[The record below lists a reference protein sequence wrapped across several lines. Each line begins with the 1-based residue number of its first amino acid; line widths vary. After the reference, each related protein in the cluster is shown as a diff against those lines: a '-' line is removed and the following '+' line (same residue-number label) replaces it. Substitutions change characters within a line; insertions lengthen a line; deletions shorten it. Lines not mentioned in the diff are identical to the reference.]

1 MNVLFIHEV
10 DLIKKV
16 VFEIHTL
23 AEQLSLLG
31 HNVFAIDYESMWTK
45 ENLFDFRSL
54 NTKIIDGFYRAYP
67 EASISLRRPG
77 FIKVPGLSRLVA
89 AFTHYQVIQQTII
102 QENINVIVL
111 YSVPTNGLQT
121 IHLARKF
128 GIPVVFR
135 SIDILHQLVPYSL
148 LRPITRILEKCVYS
162 NVDMILSLSPK
173 LSEYVIKNGAKKEK
187 VRVLLLGVD
196 TRMFHPMPDSIAVRQ
211 KWQIENDEQ
220 VILFIG
226 TLFEFSGLDNIIPY
240 FYSIKEQI
248 PKVKLLIVGDGPQRP
263 KLEKLIDTMNL
274 RGQVIITGFEPFEA
288 MPQYINLA
296 SICINTFPLTDATRE
311 IMPGKLLQYLAC
323 GKGVVA
329 TPLPGTTDVIPAN
342 GCGMIYASTPEKM
355 VENIVSVLQ
364 SSEYQRLL
372 GKEAL
377 NYVQRKHSYD
387 QILREFEA
395 LLEEAITEKR
405 KTAAN
410 I

>member
-1 MNVLFIHEV
+1 MNVLFVHEV
-10 DLIKKV
+10 DLLKKV

-23 AEQLSLLG
+23 AEKLSLLG
-31 HNVFAIDYESMWTK
+31 HKVFAIDYESMWTK
-45 ENLFDFRSL
+45 EKFFDLGSL
-54 NTKIIDGFYRAYP
+54 KTRVIDGFNRVYP
-67 EASISLRRPG
+67 EASIYLKRPG
-77 FIKVPGLSRLVA
+77 FIKVPGLSRLTAV
-89 AFTHYQVIQQTII
+89 FTHYLAIKQII
-102 QENINVIVL
+102 IRENIGVVVL

-121 IHLARKF
+121 IYLARKF

-148 LRPITRILEKCVYS
+148 LRPITRTLEKCVYS

-173 LSEYVIKNGAKKEK
+173 LSGYVIKNGAKKEK

-196 TRMFHPMPDSIAVRQ
+196 TRMFHPMLDSIALRQ
-211 KWQIENDEQ
+211 KWQIGKDEQ

-226 TLFEFSGLDNIIPY
+226 TLFEFSGLDNFIPY
-240 FYSIKEQI
+240 FHSIKEQI

-274 RGQVIITGFEPFEA
+274 KGQVIITGFEPFET

-296 SICINTFPLTDATRE
+296 SICINTFSLTNATRE

-329 TPLPGTTDVIPAN
+329 TPLPGTTDVVPAN

-355 VENIVSVLQ
+355 VENIISVLQ
-364 SSEYQRLL
+364 SSEYQQRL

-395 LLEEAITEKR
+395 LLEEAIEEKR
-405 KTAAN
+405 KTTAN